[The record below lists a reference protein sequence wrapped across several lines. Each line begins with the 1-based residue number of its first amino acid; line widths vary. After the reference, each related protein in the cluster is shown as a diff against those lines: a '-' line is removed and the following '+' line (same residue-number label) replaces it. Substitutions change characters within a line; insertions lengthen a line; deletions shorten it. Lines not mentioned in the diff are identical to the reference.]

1 MAAIYPSL
9 ISADLLNL
17 EHVLHELNPHVPGY
31 HLDIMDSHFVP
42 NLTWGPAFIDAIARK
57 THRQLWV
64 HLMVTN
70 PLPWCEILQLPAN
83 SIFSFHVES
92 EGNIA
97 RIIKK
102 IKEKKWIPS
111 ITINPQTA
119 IEKVLPS
126 LEILNHVLL
135 MSVEPGFS
143 GQEFIPSTVEKL
155 KRLNGYRQTSGLTFT
170 IGIDGGINKN
180 NIKNLTDAGANHIAA
195 ASAIFNDNNIIDSFK
210 ELKEAL

>member
-1 MAAIYPSL
+1 
-9 ISADLLNL
+9 
-17 EHVLHELNPHVPGY
+17 
-31 HLDIMDSHFVP
+31 
-42 NLTWGPAFIDAIARK
+42 
-57 THRQLWV
+57 
-64 HLMVTN
+64 
-70 PLPWCEILQLPAN
+70 
-83 SIFSFHVES
+83 
-92 EGNIA
+92 
-97 RIIKK
+97 
-102 IKEKKWIPS
+102 
-111 ITINPQTA
+111 
-119 IEKVLPS
+119 
-126 LEILNHVLL
+126 